1 MGRPFLLAMT
11 RVGALAIATL
21 AAIVPAAARSGDI
34 YRVDPER
41 TSVGFEV
48 SQLGL
53 FTQGGRFGNAH
64 GRIIYD
70 VDTESG
76 SVDLTVETATVDTG
90 WELRDRFVR
99 GEEMLDAAH
108 HPKLEFRSTGMTFA
122 GHKLVAVDG

>member
-1 MGRPFLLAMT
+1 MGHSFFIAMT
-11 RVGALAIATL
+11 RACVLAMGL
-21 AAIVPAAARSGDI
+21 FAAIVPAAARSSDV

-53 FTQGGRFGNAH
+53 FMQGGRFGNAR

-70 VDTESG
+70 ADTESG

-90 WELRDRFVR
+90 WDLRDRFVR